1 MSFNNKKVAI
11 IIGNGDLPIHVIK
24 SAKVIGIDFSIVRF
38 KGVYANKFS
47 SEDIIEATFENISDL
62 FSKLKLAKFNAV
74 AFCGYMPRP
83 ELNINKLSINSRI
96 ILEPIIRNFG
106 FGDEAVF
113 SSILNLFDTQK
124 LRPITIYELAPNLF
138 PSDEFLTKLKPTDF
152 DLSDTKRAEQILN
165 LTSVADLGQSLVVSQ
180 GACLAIETAP
190 GTDAMLN
197 FLRTVK
203 KNDSSLPKGG
213 IFYKAPKKGQNQF
226 IDQPVIGIRTIK
238 AVYQAGLNG
247 IVIKRSKVICL
258 DLKKILKL
266 ADELG
271 VFIWSK
277 N

>member
-1 MSFNNKKVAI
+1 MSFIKKKIAI

-24 SAKVIGIDFSIVRF
+24 NAKVLGIDFSIVRF
-38 KGVYANKFS
+38 KGVSSNNFS

-62 FSKLKLAKFNAV
+62 FLELKLAKFNAV

-83 ELNINKLSINSRI
+83 ELNFNKISINSRI

-113 SSILNLFDTQK
+113 SSILNLFEKQK
-124 LRPITIYELAPNLF
+124 LTPVTIYELAPNLF
-138 PSDEFLTKLKPTDF
+138 PAEEFLTNPKPANFDF
-152 DLSDTKRAEQILN
+152 SDTERAEQILN
-165 LTSVADLGQSLVVSQ
+165 LTSVADLGQSLVVSH
-180 GACLAIETAP
+180 GVCLAIETAP
-190 GTDAMLN
+190 GTDAMLR
-197 FLRTVK
+197 FLGTAK

-213 IFYKAPKKGQNQF
+213 IFYKAPKKGQNRF
-226 IDQPVIGIRTIK
+226 IDQPVIGISTIK
-238 AVYQAGLNG
+238 AVHEAGLNG

-266 ADELG
+266 ADKLG